1 MTYYQ
6 FIHAVEEK
14 IKKEVK
20 EERKISV
27 HTNIKNNGVKRTGIM
42 ISENGINISPTIYL
56 EEYFQQFK
64 RGYPLELIVKD
75 ILSLYEK
82 IRFQNSWKEGEKVK
96 SYDFVKGRIIY
107 RLVNRERNRKLL
119 EDVPYKEYLDLAIVY
134 YVLLEVDE
142 YGMASMLVRREHL
155 KMWKVSEEDIYYRAC
170 KNTQKLLPY
179 DFSTMRSVIMEL
191 LEIGR
196 EIEEQTGKMYILSN
210 VMRSYGA
217 CAMMYPDLL
226 RKIGEELEEN
236 YYILPS
242 SVHETI
248 IVAESEAPGNEELC
262 EMIEEINETQVEE
275 EEVLSNRAY
284 YYECDTGKL
293 LF

>member
-96 SYDFVKGRIIY
+96 SYDFVKGRVIY
-107 RLVNRERNRKLL
+107 RLVNRE
-119 EDVPYKEYLDLAIVY
+119 
-134 YVLLEVDE
+134 
-142 YGMASMLVRREHL
+142 
-155 KMWKVSEEDIYYRAC
+155 
-170 KNTQKLLPY
+170 
-179 DFSTMRSVIMEL
+179 
-191 LEIGR
+191 
-196 EIEEQTGKMYILSN
+196 
-210 VMRSYGA
+210 
-217 CAMMYPDLL
+217 CAAGD
-226 RKIGEELEEN
+226 G
-236 YYILPS
+236 
-242 SVHETI
+242 
-248 IVAESEAPGNEELC
+248 
-262 EMIEEINETQVEE
+262 
-275 EEVLSNRAY
+275 
-284 YYECDTGKL
+284 
-293 LF
+293 

>member
-134 YVLLEVDE
+134 YVLLEMDE

-155 KMWKVSEEDIYYRAC
+155 NW
-170 KNTQKLLPY
+170 
-179 DFSTMRSVIMEL
+179 
-191 LEIGR
+191 
-196 EIEEQTGKMYILSN
+196 
-210 VMRSYGA
+210 
-217 CAMMYPDLL
+217 
-226 RKIGEELEEN
+226 
-236 YYILPS
+236 
-242 SVHETI
+242 
-248 IVAESEAPGNEELC
+248 
-262 EMIEEINETQVEE
+262 
-275 EEVLSNRAY
+275 
-284 YYECDTGKL
+284 
-293 LF
+293 

>member
-134 YVLLEVDE
+134 YVLLEMDE

-217 CAMMYPDLL
+217 CAMMYQDLL

-248 IVAESEAPGNEELC
+248 IVAESEAPGKEELC